1 MKKVIAVFDIGK
13 TNKKLLLFDENFQ
26 IAFQHEQKFPVTKD
40 DDGVECDDI
49 DLITSWMKKELEKL
63 TESKEFYPVAVNFS
77 TYGAS
82 LVFIGKDGK
91 RLTPVY
97 NYMKKVSSS
106 IADNLFNQY
115 GGKNEFLRKAASPAL
130 GVMLNS
136 GIQILWLKKEKPEIY
151 KKTGT
156 ILHFPQYLSYYLTGK
171 LVSEPTSIGCHTFM
185 WDYDNM
191 CYNKWLV
198 DNNIKLPEPITNDI
212 VFDSKIGNKTIK
224 VGIGIHDSS
233 ASLVPYLSGSK
244 KPFILVSTGTWCI
257 NMNPY
262 NKEPLTAD
270 QLSQDCLCFMSPK
283 REQVK
288 SSRLFM
294 GHFHEVWAD
303 KLAEHF
309 GVKKDNFK
317 TAKYDRALIQK
328 MKKKFPGYVFFQH
341 GKESFDEGL
350 KSADLSL
357 FKSYEESYTQLII
370 ELTGLC
376 IHSINLVIPEND
388 STKYI
393 YISGGFARN
402 EIYVRLMAK
411 YFSKQK
417 IYTSEID
424 NSSALGA
431 ALVISQ
437 TFSGKKEVTPNL
449 GLKAWR

>member
-26 IAFQHEQKFPVTKD
+26 VAFQQEQKFPVTKD
-40 DDGVECDDI
+40 DDGFECDDI
-49 DLITSWMKKELEKL
+49 DLITSWMRKELEKL
-63 TESKEFYPVAVNFS
+63 TESKEFDPVAVNFS

-82 LVFIGKDGK
+82 LMFVGKNGK

-97 NYMKKVSSS
+97 NYMKEVSPS
-106 IADNLFNQY
+106 IAENLFNQY
-115 GGKNEFLRKAASPAL
+115 GGKNEFLRKAASPPL
-130 GVMLNS
+130 GLLLNS

-191 CYNKWLV
+191 CYNKWLD
-198 DNNIKLPEPITNDI
+198 DNDVKLPDPITNDV
-212 VFDSKIGNKTIK
+212 VFDSKIGNRTLK
-224 VGIGIHDSS
+224 VGVGIHDSS
-233 ASLVPYLSGSK
+233 ASLVPYLLGSK
-244 KPFILVSTGTWCI
+244 EPFILVSTGTWCI

-303 KLAEHF
+303 KLSEYF
-309 GVKKDNFK
+309 GVKQDNFK
-317 TAKYDRALIQK
+317 TVKYDRAIIQE
-328 MKKKFPGYVFFQH
+328 MKKKISSPVFFPD

-357 FKSYEESYTQLII
+357 FKSYEEAYTQLII
-370 ELTGLC
+370 ELTGLS
-376 IHSINLVIPEND
+376 IHAVNLVIPEND
-388 STKYI
+388 STKNI

-402 EIYVRLMAK
+402 EIYVRLMAE

-437 TFSGKKEVTPNL
+437 TFSGKKEVNPNL
-449 GLKAWR
+449 GLKAWH

>member
-13 TNKKLLLFDENFQ
+13 TNKKLLLFDENLQ
-26 IAFQHEQKFPVTKD
+26 VAFQQEQKFPVTKD
-40 DDGVECDDI
+40 DDGFECDDI
-49 DLITSWMKKELEKL
+49 DLITSWMRKELEKL
-63 TESKEFYPVAVNFS
+63 IDSKDFDPVAVNFS

-82 LVFIGKDGK
+82 LMFVGKDGK

-97 NYMKKVSSS
+97 NYMKEVSPS
-106 IADNLFNQY
+106 IVENLFNQY
-115 GGKNEFLRKAASPAL
+115 GGENEFLRKAASPAL
-130 GVMLNS
+130 GLLLNS

-151 KKTGT
+151 KKVGT

-191 CYNKWLV
+191 CYNKWLS
-198 DNNIKLPEPITNDI
+198 DNDIKLPDPINDDV
-212 VFDSKIGNKTIK
+212 VFDSKIGSKILK
-224 VGIGIHDSS
+224 VGVGIHDSS
-233 ASLVPYLSGSK
+233 ASLVPYLLGSEE
-244 KPFILVSTGTWCI
+244 PFILVSTGTWCI

-294 GHFHEVWAD
+294 GHFHDVWVD
-303 KLAEHF
+303 KLAEQF
-309 GVKKDNFK
+309 GVKQDNFK
-317 TAKYDRALIQK
+317 TVKYDGALIQE
-328 MKKKFPGYVFFQH
+328 MKKKFFGSVFFPN

-357 FKSYEESYTQLII
+357 FKSYEEAYTQLII
-370 ELTGLC
+370 ELTGLS
-376 IHSINLVIPEND
+376 IHAVNLVIPEND
-388 STKYI
+388 STKNI

-402 EIYVRLMAK
+402 DIYVRLMAE
-411 YFSKQK
+411 YFSNQK

-437 TFSGKKEVTPNL
+437 TFTGKKEINPNL
-449 GLKAWR
+449 GLKSWH